1 MGIYAADIE
10 KMEAQLNLWS
20 AQIKLLEAKIE
31 SAHSNIKLQR
41 AREVNDLR
49 RKHRLAVEKLSEMK
63 SATNNAWEQVKAAA
77 DKMWDDLKTGIAN
90 AHADAT

>member
-31 SAHSNIKLQR
+31 SASSIIKLER

-49 RKHRLAVEKLSEMK
+49 RKHRLAVEKLQEMK
-63 SATNNAWEQVKAAA
+63 TATNKAWDQVKGAA
-77 DKMWDDLKTGIAN
+77 DKIWDDLKTGLAN
-90 AHADAT
+90 AHVDAT